1 MTSPTNIE
9 VNAWCCD
16 VPGSP
21 DGECL
26 PYNTDEGLIRFHEGG
41 QLFMWSLF
49 VVFVIKESFEG
60 WSPFV
65 KLVKK
70 EDEISMLNV

>member
-1 MTSPTNIE
+1 
-9 VNAWCCD
+9 
-16 VPGSP
+16 
-21 DGECL
+21 
-26 PYNTDEGLIRFHEGG
+26 
-41 QLFMWSLF
+41 MWSLF

-60 WSPFV
+60 WSHFV